1 MRELLAMMRKEFTHI
16 LRDPYLLGFALG
28 FPILL
33 LLLFGYALRL
43 KVDNLVIAVWD
54 QERNFFSVSVKDQLR
69 RAGNMIVAEVDSEQT
84 IRDHLRIGTAHMG
97 LIIPKGFSERL
108 GNGDQTTFLLFIDGT
123 MPAVAQSALYGAQI
137 LISEETSEALM
148 FDDADQVGRIVR
160 KRPIRIDQDLL
171 FNPSLRDSD
180 YLLPGTIGVVI
191 MLVTLVLCLG
201 LVREKEQQTFEQLL
215 VTPISKHALI
225 VGKMIPYGILAAVDF
240 AVALAVAR
248 LAFALPVRGSLLAV
262 ALLAGLFILA
272 LLALGSLLSTLAQ
285 TQMQDFFMTVIVLVV
300 SVLMSGF
307 VFPIESMP
315 QWLRPVSSTLPLT
328 YFAAAARG
336 IMLKGV
342 GLDVLWGE
350 VWPLALFGI
359 AVFTLSALRFRKQLV

>member
-1 MRELLAMMRKEFTHI
+1 MRELLAMMRKEFAHI
-16 LRDPYLLGFALG
+16 LRDPYLLGFVLG

-84 IRDHLRIGTAHMG
+84 IRDRLRMGTAHMG

-137 LISEETSEALM
+137 LISDETSEALT
-148 FDDADQVGRIVR
+148 FEDSDQLARVLRQ
-160 KRPIRIDQDLL
+160 RPIRIDQDLL

-225 VGKMIPYGILAAVDF
+225 VGKTIPYGILAALDF
-240 AVALAVAR
+240 AVALGVAR
-248 LAFALPVRGSLLAV
+248 LVFALPVRGSLLAV

-272 LLALGSLLSTLAQ
+272 LLALGSLLSTLAH
-285 TQMQDFFMTVIVLVV
+285 TQMQDFFMTVMVLIV

-328 YFAAAARG
+328 YFVAAVRAV
-336 IMLKGV
+336 MLKGV
-342 GLDVLWGE
+342 ATSAVLRDI
-350 VWPLALFGI
+350 LALGGFA
-359 AVFTLSALRFRKQLV
+359 AVFTTVSILGFRKRLA